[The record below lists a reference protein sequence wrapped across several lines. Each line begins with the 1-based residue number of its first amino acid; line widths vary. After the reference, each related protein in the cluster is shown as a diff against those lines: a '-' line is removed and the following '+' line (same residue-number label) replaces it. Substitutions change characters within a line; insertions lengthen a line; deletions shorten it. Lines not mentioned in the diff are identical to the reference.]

1 LHIVFHSSS
10 VTSSSVPLSFI
21 HGSVHYT
28 ENIKGIRT
36 WKIPHE
42 INNNIFH
49 GANKLQEKNTCAF
62 SNWTLQ
68 IKSLMK
74 SALAKHFQ
82 NLVRCNSYLGPL
94 ITSPPQI
101 TVFTLYVIHAL
112 STGTYNYK
120 FYAYYWSLYKIQV
133 LSWHVQWHYLY
144 FNKMWVFLFFF
155 IKPHLYCTYVMHI
168 SGSFHYLYQ
177 FSFFCAC
184 HKLEPSFPKQS
195 QIVIKII
202 MVYTITHLIN
212 SMVTQRLLPIGYS
225 YGKRLHSSTEIKKI
239 SIFYHQQNW

>member
-1 LHIVFHSSS
+1 

-21 HGSVHYT
+21 YGSVHYT

-36 WKIPHE
+36 WKMSYG

-49 GANKLQEKNTCAF
+49 KLQEKNTLAF

-74 SALAKHFQ
+74 SAHAKHFQ
-82 NLVRCNSYLGPL
+82 KLVRCNSYLGPL

-144 FNKMWVFLFFF
+144 FNKMCILYLF

-177 FSFFCAC
+177 LSFFLC
-184 HKLEPSFPKQS
+184 LS
-195 QIVIKII
+195 QARTFISKVISNC
-202 MVYTITHLIN
+202 Y
-212 SMVTQRLLPIGYS
+212 
-225 YGKRLHSSTEIKKI
+225 
-239 SIFYHQQNW
+239 

>member
-1 LHIVFHSSS
+1 MSVFFYFHFNCQVSNILKSWFLTVFHPIFICDSSS

-21 HGSVHYT
+21 YGSVHYT
-28 ENIKGIRT
+28 ENIGIRT
-36 WKIPHE
+36 WKMPYG

-49 GANKLQEKNTCAF
+49 KLQEKNTLAF

-74 SALAKHFQ
+74 SAHAKHFQ
-82 NLVRCNSYLGPL
+82 KLVRCNSYLGPL

-133 LSWHVQWHYLY
+133 LFWHVQWHYLY
-144 FNKMWVFLFFF
+144 FNKMWGFFVFFYKTSLILYLCYAHFWKFSLF
-155 IKPHLYCTYVMHI
+155 IPV
-168 SGSFHYLYQ
+168 
-177 FSFFCAC
+177 
-184 HKLEPSFPKQS
+184 
-195 QIVIKII
+195 
-202 MVYTITHLIN
+202 
-212 SMVTQRLLPIGYS
+212 
-225 YGKRLHSSTEIKKI
+225 
-239 SIFYHQQNW
+239 

>member
-1 LHIVFHSSS
+1 MWNECFLYFHLIVSFKYLEIMILTVFHPIFISDLC
-10 VTSSSVPLSFI
+10 TCLPFFICDSSSVPLSFI
-21 HGSVHYT
+21 YGSVHYT

-36 WKIPHE
+36 WKMPYGI
-42 INNNIFH
+42 NNIFH
-49 GANKLQEKNTCAF
+49 KLQEKNTLAF

-74 SALAKHFQ
+74 SAHAKHFQ
-82 NLVRCNSYLGPL
+82 KLVRYNSYLGPL

-144 FNKMWVFLFFF
+144 FNRMWVVFFL
-155 IKPHLYCTYVMHI
+155 
-168 SGSFHYLYQ
+168 
-177 FSFFCAC
+177 
-184 HKLEPSFPKQS
+184 
-195 QIVIKII
+195 
-202 MVYTITHLIN
+202 
-212 SMVTQRLLPIGYS
+212 
-225 YGKRLHSSTEIKKI
+225 
-239 SIFYHQQNW
+239 